1 MLKKFNEKYNNNKL
15 SDLQNKYNNYQK
27 SNSSDI
33 NEIHENL
40 SEINSINIK
49 ENKKYI
55 KPSNSMNKRPNE
67 KKSYNNISK
76 KLNDNNF
83 DYIQNNNYINSEEDK
98 NSIEY
103 KLSEKI
109 KQLYIINNIKEK
121 LSIFQY
127 LFNSFNEILK
137 DVNNIS
143 ALTLRQFVDIHIEY
157 IIFED
162 KALTEQIIK
171 NLMRM
176 IFYMKQIFTS
186 NDIRLIVKILMIKI
200 NLGEKSISKLSYG
213 LLDLIRKEWKV
224 EDIYYGIFD
233 LLEDKKINCYD
244 ICYEYLTLLVVY
256 CGNVLE
262 DINYFRKMIEL
273 ICDSGSNSTN
283 VGKLIE
289 ALYKNNR
296 NYFMT
301 TIKELNQEKQKKILL
316 FLDNNN
322 SNTNNNCND
331 KNMNSNVSNNSS
343 GKIKRI
349 VNKSSNNNNF
359 TDNSSS
365 PYDGIKIY
373 IYNGNIK
380 AFIEILE
387 NNKNYMPNCFM
398 LLTEEKNIKFIGN
411 LLNFIFTIIA
421 LKTNLCKEINQNMEI
436 LISQLVKCFLQQ
448 LDNSSMTDI
457 IKEILNILP
466 QRTNSDKYYK
476 IISKYLNIKNNEILL
491 ENLLICIKNNISN
504 EKAENLENKLPLFI
518 QSIFNMLNHDMSEIR
533 KLSVYC
539 ILEIYKII
547 GNKFDIYIELL
558 PKNQQNLIYNFIKK
572 EG

>member
-1 MLKKFNEKYNNNKL
+1 
-15 SDLQNKYNNYQK
+15 
-27 SNSSDI
+27 
-33 NEIHENL
+33 
-40 SEINSINIK
+40 
-49 ENKKYI
+49 
-55 KPSNSMNKRPNE
+55 
-67 KKSYNNISK
+67 
-76 KLNDNNF
+76 
-83 DYIQNNNYINSEEDK
+83 
-98 NSIEY
+98 
-103 KLSEKI
+103 
-109 KQLYIINNIKEK
+109 
-121 LSIFQY
+121 
-127 LFNSFNEILK
+127 
-137 DVNNIS
+137 
-143 ALTLRQFVDIHIEY
+143 
-157 IIFED
+157 
-162 KALTEQIIK
+162 
-171 NLMRM
+171 
-176 IFYMKQIFTS
+176 
-186 NDIRLIVKILMIKI
+186 MIKI

-359 TDNSSS
+359 TDNNSS

-387 NNKNYMPNCFM
+387 NNKNYIPNCFM

-448 LDNSSMTDI
+448 LDNSAMTDI

-476 IISKYLNIKNNEILL
+476 IISKYLNLKNNEILL

-518 QSIFNMLNHDMSEIR
+518 QSIFNMLNHEMSEIR
-533 KLSVYC
+533 KHAVYC